1 MRILGFEK
9 LSLVDFNDK
18 IGCTIFVH
26 GCNFRCPFCHNYDL
40 VCSNPLDFEE
50 ISFTS
55 ILEYLRFRKGKIE
68 AVCVTGGE
76 PTLNYDLK
84 EKLAEIKKI
93 GYYIK
98 LDTNGSNYLLVRELL
113 EKGLVDYVAMDVKNS
128 LQMYKETIGKDI
140 NVSECKKTIDFLI
153 NSSYDYEFRT
163 TLVDEFHSYESKRE
177 KGELI
182 KGAKRLYLQKFVQS
196 ENCLQ
201 SNLSEVSHDKANEYK
216 KILSEYVKDVYLRG
230 Y

>member
-40 VCSNPLDFEE
+40 VCGNPDDFEE
-50 ISFTS
+50 VSFDS
-55 ILEYLRFRKGKIE
+55 ILDYLKLRKGKIE

-76 PTLNYDLK
+76 PTLNYDLE
-84 EKLAEIKKI
+84 EKLSEIKKI
-93 GYYIK
+93 GYYVK
-98 LDTNGSNYLLVRELL
+98 LDTNGSNYSLVRKLL

-128 LQMYKETIGKDI
+128 LKAYNETIGKNIDL
-140 NVSECKKTIDFLI
+140 SECLKTIAFLI

-163 TLVDEFHSYESKRE
+163 TLVNEFHSSESIKE
-177 KGELI
+177 MGELI
-182 KGAKRLYLQKFVQS
+182 KGAKRVFLQKFVNN
-196 ENCLQ
+196 EHCLRP
-201 SNLSEVSHDKANEYK
+201 NLIEVSFDKANEYK
-216 KILSEYVKDVYLRG
+216 DILKEYVKEVSLRG

>member
-1 MRILGFEK
+1 M
-9 LSLVDFNDK
+9 
-18 IGCTIFVH
+18 
-26 GCNFRCPFCHNYDL
+26 
-40 VCSNPLDFEE
+40 
-50 ISFTS
+50 
-55 ILEYLRFRKGKIE
+55 
-68 AVCVTGGE
+68 
-76 PTLNYDLK
+76 K

-113 EKGLVDYVAMDVKNS
+113 EEGLVDYVAMDVKNS
-128 LQMYKETIGKDI
+128 WEMYKETIGKDI
-140 NVSECKKTIDFLI
+140 DVSECKKTIDFLI

-163 TLVDEFHSYESKRE
+163 TLVDEFHSYESIKE
-177 KGELI
+177 MGKLI

-201 SNLSEVSHDKANEYK
+201 TNLSEVSLDKADEYK
-216 KILSEYVKDVYLRG
+216 RILSEYVKDVYLRG

>member
-18 IGCTIFVH
+18 IGCT
-26 GCNFRCPFCHNYDL
+26 HNYDL

-98 LDTNGSNYLLVRELL
+98 LDTNGSNYFLVRELL
-113 EKGLVDYVAMDVKNS
+113 EEGLVDYVAMDVKNS

-163 TLVDEFHSYESKRE
+163 TLVDEFHSYESIRE
-177 KGELI
+177 MGELI
-182 KGAKRLYLQKFVQS
+182 KGAKRLYLQKFIQS

-201 SNLSEVSHDKANEYK
+201 PNLSEVSLDKANEYK

>member
-1 MRILGFEK
+1 M
-9 LSLVDFNDK
+9 
-18 IGCTIFVH
+18 
-26 GCNFRCPFCHNYDL
+26 

-98 LDTNGSNYLLVRELL
+98 LDTNGSNYFLVRELL
-113 EKGLVDYVAMDVKNS
+113 EEGLVDYVAMDVKNS

-163 TLVDEFHSYESKRE
+163 TLVDEFHSYESIRE
-177 KGELI
+177 MGELI

-201 SNLSEVSHDKANEYK
+201 PNLSEVSLDKANEYK